1 MSKTCCLW
9 SFRHKDT
16 KSYCCRVFELIKA
29 REDDSTISIILKTR
43 WRFVNQCKRAGR
55 YTLKRAL
62 KSWVYPHIH
71 HVRQLVRAW
80 SLAMFV
86 TRSCGFHRRVLL
98 RWLCVPF
105 SLIAWM
111 SYFCFV
117 FPCGFMTVLNICL
130 FHTPP
135 LDPILSS
142 LFTFPHCN
150 LCSTGFLVR
159 VSCWAGDSQL
169 LSYFGRMH
177 VIYFPFGFAIFPIHS
192 FVSLVVSTQE
202 LRRSYC
208 TCQTWK
214 DSYHAG

>member
-1 MSKTCCLW
+1 
-9 SFRHKDT
+9 
-16 KSYCCRVFELIKA
+16 
-29 REDDSTISIILKTR
+29 
-43 WRFVNQCKRAGR
+43 
-55 YTLKRAL
+55 
-62 KSWVYPHIH
+62 
-71 HVRQLVRAW
+71 
-80 SLAMFV
+80 
-86 TRSCGFHRRVLL
+86 
-98 RWLCVPF
+98 
-105 SLIAWM
+105 M

-177 VIYFPFGFAIFPIHS
+177 FMYFPFGLAIFPIHS

-202 LRRSYC
+202 RRCSYC

-214 DSYHAG
+214 DSYHAGLSRTVSFKNLNSFCRRNCIFLCIFSTCIPNFLTF